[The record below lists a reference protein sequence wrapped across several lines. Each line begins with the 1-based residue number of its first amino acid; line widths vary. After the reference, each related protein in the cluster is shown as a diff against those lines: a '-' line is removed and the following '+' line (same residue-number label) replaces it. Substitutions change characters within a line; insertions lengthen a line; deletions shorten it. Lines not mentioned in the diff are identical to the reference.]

1 MIFRYIFKD
10 GDTKIVTYPLTK
22 KKLFRI
28 LPGMAVIAYG
38 VILLCIGSY
47 GNGGEGMIEGLA
59 DMVDKNVNKGNK
71 PNK

>member
-1 MIFRYIFKD
+1 
-10 GDTKIVTYPLTK
+10 
-22 KKLFRI
+22 
-28 LPGMAVIAYG
+28 MAVIAYG

-71 PNK
+71 LNK